1 MGRRI
6 RVNYK
11 VREMEKKS
19 TIFEKETGD
28 IIKFLGEVSIFK
40 ELSSKS
46 LEKISGK
53 IQALTFAK
61 DSIVI
66 KKNSPGKRLYLIKSG
81 SARVVSESE
90 YDDFTLATIPS
101 GKCFGEMS
109 LLTGEPCCATVKADA
124 DSTLYF
130 ITKSDFDE
138 IVEENPQINKHFN
151 KLLAERIEK
160 QNIRN
165 IDLKEHEIALSKH
178 LQKAKD
184 YQYSG
189 VVWKSKRM
197 QNVFKEAEKFSKNN
211 NPVSVI
217 GNPGTGKEVLARK
230 IHMDSTKAKFP
241 VFEIVLPK
249 ERRKEKIPI
258 HNERRQ
264 IEQTECE
271 LFGKEK
277 ILYTAEEGKRIGC
290 LELVNNGTLIIK
302 NIENMSLKI
311 QERLLEFI
319 ETGKFLRIGGSEP
332 VQSNVRIIVTTTNI
346 DLMQKQLCQKL
357 FLLLSTQ
364 KLEIPPLIEH
374 KKDITPLIE
383 HFADK
388 ISKKRHLPKKK
399 LSDGA
404 INKLLKYDYPGN
416 VKELENVIERAI
428 SLSKADTD
436 IEEEVIF
443 LGDPTGIEDE
453 KRINLLNISM
463 VERLC
468 KSPVFISYAKS
479 VTLIIFIALLCL
491 LAMQSDIS
499 IGGRNITLIFC
510 WQIGIPL
517 LFILFLFASRF
528 ACGIC
533 PVYSIIRF
541 FNKHN
546 LKVPIPDFI
555 KKYDDWILGIGFISI
570 LFLEEYTHMAASVSK
585 TAYLIFSILVS
596 AIIIDFLFEKSA
608 WCRHLCPL
616 GGMAGLF
623 SMSSMIEIRAN
634 RNVCTTICTTHDCFK
649 GSERAGPC
657 PMFLHLQFL
666 SDNRDCKVCLNCIKN
681 CTHLATRLNLR
692 IPGAEISSLRQPSLP
707 GAIFSIILSGLLIA
721 EILST
726 TDIIQA
732 NYIFLFSASILFV
745 LTLSLTI
752 NYLTSRILKE
762 TTVEHLKHF
771 GYTLI
776 PLILFGFISH
786 FSVDIF
792 GNVKGSIMIFNT
804 YKLNLNFTTTFQLF
818 TVLTGL
824 FISGYLINRI
834 ILNEINKNR
843 QFLIFVLQGTVP
855 LVLSIIYI
863 MLFFK

>member
-1 MGRRI
+1 M
-6 RVNYK
+6 
-11 VREMEKKS
+11 KKKP

-40 ELSSKS
+40 ELSKES

-53 IQALTFAK
+53 IQTLTFAK
-61 DSIVI
+61 DNIVI
-66 KKNSPGKRLYLIKSG
+66 KKNSPGHRLYLIKSG

-90 YDDFTLATIPS
+90 YDDFTIATIPS

-109 LLTGEPCCATVKADA
+109 LLTGEPCCATVKANA
-124 DSTLYF
+124 DSILYF

-138 IVEENPQINKHFN
+138 IIEENPQINKHFN

-160 QNIRN
+160 QNIKN

-178 LQKAKD
+178 LQKAKE

-197 QNVFKEAEKFSKNN
+197 QKVFMEAEKFSKNDA
-211 NPVSVI
+211 PVTVI
-217 GNPGTGKEVLARK
+217 GNLGTGKEILSRN
-230 IHMDSTKAKFP
+230 IHMYSTKAKFP
-241 VFEIVLPK
+241 IFEIVLPK
-249 ERRKEKIPI
+249 ERRKEKVPI

-264 IEQTECE
+264 LEHTECE

-277 ILYTAEEGKRIGC
+277 IIYTAEEGKRIGC

-302 NIENMSLKI
+302 NIENMSLNI

-332 VQSNVRIIVTTTNI
+332 VHSNVRIIVTTTDI
-346 DLMQKQLCQKL
+346 SLMQKQLSQKL
-357 FLLLSTQ
+357 FQMLSIQ
-364 KLEIPPLIEH
+364 KLEIPPLNEH
-374 KKDITPLIE
+374 KKDIPSLIE

-388 ISKKRHLPKKK
+388 ISKKRHLPEKKFSK
-399 LSDGA
+399 GA
-404 INKLLKYDYPGN
+404 TNKLLKYDYPGN
-416 VKELENVIERAI
+416 VKELESVIERAI
-428 SLSKADTD
+428 TLSKADTN

-443 LGDPTGIEDE
+443 LGVPTGIEDE
-453 KRINLLNISM
+453 KRINLLNISF

-468 KSPVFISYAKS
+468 KSPGFITAAKS
-479 VTLIIFIALLCL
+479 ATLIIFISTLCL
-491 LAMQSDIS
+491 LATQSDIS
-499 IGGRNITLIFC
+499 IGGRDIALIFC
-510 WQIGIPL
+510 WQLGIPL
-517 LFILFLFASRF
+517 LFVSFLFTARF
-528 ACGIC
+528 GCGIC
-533 PVYSIIRF
+533 PIYSITRF
-541 FNKHN
+541 FNKCN
-546 LKVPIPDFI
+546 LKIPIPDFI
-555 KKYDDWILGIGFISI
+555 KKYDVWIMGTGFISI
-570 LFLEEYTHMAASVSK
+570 LFIEEYTHMAASVSK
-585 TAYLIFSILVS
+585 TAYLIFSILFA
-596 AIIIDFLFEKSA
+596 AIIVDFIFEKSA

-666 SDNRDCKVCLNCIKN
+666 SNNRDCKVCLNCIKN

-692 IPGAEISSLRQPSLP
+692 IPGAGISSLRQASLP

-726 TDIIQA
+726 TDIIRA
-732 NYIFLFSASILFV
+732 NYIFVFSASIFFA

-752 NYLTSRILKE
+752 NYFTALILKE
-762 TTVEHLKHF
+762 TVTEQLKHF

-786 FSVDIF
+786 YSVDVF
-792 GNVKGSIMIFNT
+792 GNVNGSIMIFNA
-804 YKLNLNFTTTFQLF
+804 YKLNLNFTTTFQLL

-824 FISGYLINRI
+824 FITGYLINRI
-834 ILNEINKNR
+834 ILNKITQNR
-843 QFLIFVLQGTVP
+843 QFQIFAIQGTVP